1 MSKIIV
7 TGIGAISAIGNN
19 VAQIHKNLQSSKTG
33 IGKAQFF
40 KSKYVSDLPFGEINL
55 TNDAIRLEFESIENP
70 ASLTRTDLLAFKAF
84 QEAIEDAQLSKK
96 DISSIETA
104 FISSSTV
111 GGMSETEHFYED
123 SNLKNVKASNFVSS
137 YNSNTHLL
145 KIIKHYNIKGTTT
158 CINTACSSSANAIM
172 LGAKL
177 IKAGIVKRAIV
188 GGVDSLSKYT
198 VNGFNALQIL
208 SNKPCMP
215 FDNERTGLT
224 LGEGAGYLVLEAAD
238 NCLTKTNYAVI
249 AGYGNSNDAFHAS
262 SISSD
267 AKGIVHSIKNALSSA
282 GISSKEVD
290 YINTHGTATLN
301 NDSAETFGI
310 SELFEGFPPFNSTK
324 SYTGHTLAAAGAL
337 EAIFSILS
345 LNNNELYKSLNV
357 NTPIEPYN
365 KFPIKEYQQVANLK
379 TVLSNSFGFA
389 GNCTSL
395 IIQKCI

>member
-19 VAQIHKNLQSSKTG
+19 VAENHQNLRSSKTG
-33 IGKAQFF
+33 IGTAKILE
-40 KSKYVSDLPFGEINL
+40 SKYAENLFFGEVNL
-55 TNDAIRLEFESIENP
+55 TNEQLKSEIGEIENTN
-70 ASLTRTDLLAFKAF
+70 ALTRTDLLAFKAF
-84 QEAIEDAQLSKK
+84 QEAIADSKLSNEE
-96 DISSIETA
+96 ISSVDTA

-111 GGMSETEHFYED
+111 GGMCETEHFYND
-123 SNLKNVKASNFVSS
+123 SNLINEEGSEFINS
-137 YNSNTHLL
+137 YNANIHLL
-145 KIIKHYNIKGTTT
+145 KIVKQYKLKGHTD

-208 SNKPCMP
+208 SEKPCMP
-215 FDNERTGLT
+215 FDENRTGLT
-224 LGEGAGYLVLEAAD
+224 LGEAAAFLVLESEENAT
-238 NCLTKTNYAVI
+238 NKTNYAEI

-262 SISSD
+262 SFSAD
-267 AKGIVHSIKNALSSA
+267 AKGIRLSIENAISSA
-282 GISSKEVD
+282 KIASTEVD

-301 NDSAETFGI
+301 NDSSELFGI
-310 SELFEGFPPFNSTK
+310 SKLFESFPPFNSTK

-337 EAIFSILS
+337 EAIYSILS
-345 LNNNELYKSLNV
+345 INNKELYKSLNV
-357 NTPIEPYN
+357 SVPISPFN
-365 KFPIKEYQQVANLK
+365 VLPIQEYKENVAIK

-395 IIQKCI
+395 IIRKCI